1 MAAVADGPVLDLA
14 EKHPEVV
21 DDKVNARDEVSSEV
35 DEVDD
40 VHAGLEF
47 PTEEERLTLRRVAD
61 ALPWTAYLIA
71 FVELAERFSFYGSQ
85 VVFTNFIQQPLP
97 PGSHTGAAGLIGQAG
112 ALGLGQKAA
121 TGLNT
126 FYQFWCYITP
136 LYGAYIADTRWGRYK
151 TICIAVGIALVGH
164 IILIIAA
171 LPGVIEKK
179 SAVGAFV
186 VGMIVTGLG
195 TGFFKSNISPLIAE
209 QYKRTKIFVITTR
222 HGERVIVDPSLTVSR
237 MYMYF
242 YLFINIGAV
251 IGQISM
257 TYAEKFVGFYLAFTL
272 PTVVFLLCPFVLYF
286 GRHRYNRTPPTG
298 SVFSTALRLW
308 KLAARGRWSLNPMQT
323 LRNMRADD
331 FWENV
336 KPSNIKVEDRPKWMN
351 FDDLWVDEVR
361 RGFKA
366 CAVFLW
372 IPLYWLT
379 YNQINSNLLSQAATM
394 NTHGLPND
402 ILSNIDPIAI
412 IIIIPICDLL
422 VYPGLRRLG
431 INFSALKK
439 ITGGFFT
446 GALAMTWA
454 AVLQHFIYK
463 TNPCHY
469 SAATC
474 KDAEGNAIVSPLNVW
489 LQTGAYFL
497 IAVSEIFASITGL
510 EYAFTKAPTNMR
522 SLVMSAF
529 LFTSAIASAI
539 GEAFVSLSTDP
550 LLVWNYGSMA
560 VIAAI
565 AGALFWLSVRRLDR
579 DEDKLNN
586 LGSGHMEPVRRD
598 KEM

>member
-21 DDKVNARDEVSSEV
+21 DDKVNSRDEVSSEV

-323 LRNMRADD
+323 FRNMRADD

-402 ILSNIDPIAI
+402 VLSNIDPIAI

-474 KDAEGNAIVSPLNVW
+474 KDAEGNAVVSPLNVW

-539 GEAFVSLSTDP
+539 GEAFVSLSSDP

-565 AGALFWLSVRRLDR
+565 AGVLFWLSVRRLDR